1 MEAKESKIIDILT
14 ENKRFIIP
22 SYQRP
27 YSWDGEN
34 TKQLIDDIYQSF
46 CQKEKEYFIGTL
58 ICIHKGDYVYEI
70 VDGQQRLTTLSLIF
84 AKMKD
89 LIENIGVKGDLQKR
103 VLPIDVFSNKVQ
115 EPRLKVRSKEY
126 DLYYNY
132 ILQGD
137 TNFLPATPTFT
148 QKLFIDNSKVIEDYL
163 SKIGDEKVICNLAQY
178 ILERV
183 YIVFVQT
190 DNFASS
196 FRLFNV
202 LNTRGMPLASS
213 DLIKNSLFE
222 SSKELGSG
230 YDTVEKYWN
239 DIENIVGI
247 EHLDKFLMQNRL
259 SQKRDRDRVVK
270 NLVDEYRYLL
280 KESYGGDSIKFTVD
294 LLKSA
299 KNYQK
304 IRDID
309 FDDPSLFK
317 IFSCLSRLSDEWIAP
332 ILAFFN
338 RMDRDKIYKIS
349 SKQFKEFIQ
358 TFEKSYMH
366 GWFKKQIKSKREIVC
381 YSTLVAINTDK
392 EFEEIIK
399 SVKDDS
405 DNDGFLASLN
415 NDFYEP
421 LLASRN
427 NFLKAIL
434 LRMDQE
440 MQDDSVYKTYYGNIT
455 IEHILPQR
463 NSDEYWQKRFTD
475 EEHSEWLHKL
485 GNLALISGTKNSQA
499 QNSSFDKKKIIY
511 EVRNK
516 KVSFDITKDLCDDY
530 TEWDLYSLQHRHN
543 RLIEMAKRIWM
554 I

>member
-1 MEAKESKIIDILT
+1 MEAKELKIIDILT

-58 ICIHKGDYVYEI
+58 ICIHKGDSIYEI

-89 LIENIGVKGDLQKR
+89 LIKNTGVKGDLQKR
-103 VLPIDVFSNKVQ
+103 VLPIDVFSNEVQ

-126 DLYYNY
+126 DLYHNY

-137 TNFLPATPTFT
+137 ANFLPATPTYT
-148 QKLFIDNSKVIEDYL
+148 QKLFIDNSRVIEDYL
-163 SKIGDEKVICNLAQY
+163 SKIGDERVICNLAQY
-178 ILERV
+178 ILEHV

-202 LNTRGMPLASS
+202 LNTRGMDLASS

-222 SSKELGSG
+222 AANESG
-230 YDTVEKYWN
+230 KGYENVEKYWDN
-239 DIENIVGI
+239 IEEIVGI

-259 SQKRDRDRVVK
+259 SQKKDRDRVVK
-270 NLVDEYRYLL
+270 NLVEEYIYLL
-280 KESYGGDSIKFTVD
+280 DKSYAGNSMEFTID

-299 KNYQK
+299 RNYQK
-304 IRDID
+304 ILGMN
-309 FDDPSLFK
+309 FDDLSLTK
-317 IFSCLSRLSDEWIAP
+317 IFSSLHRLSDEWIPP

-338 RMDRDKIYKIS
+338 RMDKDNICEVD
-349 SKQFKEFIQ
+349 SKEFKEFIQ
-358 TFEKSYMH
+358 TFEKSYIH
-366 GWFKKQIKSKREIVC
+366 GWFKKQVRSKREIVC

-392 EFEEIIK
+392 TFKEIIE

-421 LLASRN
+421 LSPSRN

-434 LRMDQE
+434 LRIDQE
-440 MQDDSVYKTYYGNIT
+440 MQDDSVYKTYYGTIT
-455 IEHILPQR
+455 IEHVLPQR
-463 NSDEYWQKRFTD
+463 NSDEYWRERFTN
-475 EEHSEWLHKL
+475 EEHSVWLHKL
-485 GNLALISGTKNSQA
+485 GNLALISGTKNSKA
-499 QNSSFDKKKIIY
+499 GNMSFDKKKMIY
-511 EVRNK
+511 GAQNN
-516 KVSFDITKDLCDDY
+516 KVSFDITKGLCEY
-530 TEWDLYSLQHRHN
+530 AEWNLDSLQDRHKF
-543 RLIEMAKRIWM
+543 LIEMAKKIWV